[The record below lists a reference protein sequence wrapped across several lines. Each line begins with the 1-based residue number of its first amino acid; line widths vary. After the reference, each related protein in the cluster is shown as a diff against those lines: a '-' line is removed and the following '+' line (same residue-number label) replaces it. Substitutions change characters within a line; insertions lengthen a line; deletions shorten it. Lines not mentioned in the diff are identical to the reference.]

1 MGESLREAAVP
12 DLVPAEVGLRITLL
26 GGFRIW
32 VHGTEIPASAWRLQ
46 KARSIIKLLA
56 LAPDLSMHRAELIE
70 HLWPEFDP
78 VAGNNNLHR
87 TLHAARRALDS
98 AGMPGGAS
106 PTLRLRGPH
115 VVLEPAGTIRIDVH
129 AFMQAARDAQAEGSV
144 RGYLGALSLYA
155 GDLLPE
161 DRYDDWAA
169 GMREALRQERLSL
182 LSGLAD
188 LYQSRNDLAAAT
200 DIRAEI
206 VREDPFDEVAQR
218 LLMRDLALI
227 GQRGRALA
235 QFHDLRLALKEIDE
249 APSVESEELYREIL
263 ARRFPSDMDGEVR
276 VVHHASPTS
285 NLPAPLTSFIGRDS
299 ERSELVE
306 LLDPAH
312 ETPRLVTL
320 TGPGGSGK
328 TRLSLAVAS
337 QLADAYEDGIW
348 FVDLSLI
355 SDSDDLPGTILST
368 LGIPESSGDLVVDV
382 LVEALQ
388 QKSILL
394 IWDNCEHLM
403 GGCAKLARF
412 VLQQAPNIRILAT
425 SRQPLG
431 MHGEAVWRIPPLP
444 VPSEMIR
451 RGAIHSDD
459 AIADLA
465 RNACVRLFCE
475 RARLVRSGFALI
487 RENAAEVAQIC
498 RYLDGIPLAIELAA
512 ARMGMMS
519 AHSLAERLDRS
530 LHVLASSGVAVNERQ
545 RTLSGTL
552 DWSYGLLS
560 NSERALFRRL
570 SIFSGGWTLETAE
583 AICAGNQLD
592 GPDIL
597 GLLAELID
605 KSLVQF
611 QAASFGG
618 RYQLLEVV
626 RQYAAER
633 LEESGE
639 ADGLRRRHAAYFV
652 DLAETAEPELRGPDQ
667 TLWLD
672 QLEREYGN
680 IRAAIGCYVA
690 QRELTAALRMAAAIW
705 WFCFTR
711 GYYAEQCERLV
722 RMLELADTSGIEI
735 EPAVRAKA
743 LLAAGAL
750 AWKREQLPLARTLLE
765 ESVAIRRDIGDTVG
779 TAWSLTFLGHVAGSQ
794 GDYSL
799 GFQCASE
806 AIDLFRGSDHLAG
819 MARALNALGEEARRA
834 GDDDQAEIYYRE
846 SLQIDRQS
854 GNRAGICLRLHNLGY
869 VALHR
874 KQAAQAARMF
884 MESLRLAEEL
894 KDLDCVAAC
903 LEGIAAVESVAGPA
917 ERSMQLFGAAE
928 SLREELHVPIDVAD
942 LPEHDQYVA
951 CARTRL
957 TRETAERA
965 RDVGLNL
972 DPDEAVRIA
981 INAVESAMTRGNT
994 TDDDDEKGSPK
1005 APRVGSNS

>member
-1 MGESLREAAVP
+1 M
-12 DLVPAEVGLRITLL
+12 
-26 GGFRIW
+26 
-32 VHGTEIPASAWRLQ
+32 Q

-56 LAPDLSMHRAELIE
+56 LMPDLSMHRDELIE

-98 AGMPGGAS
+98 PGMSGGAA
-106 PTLRLRGPH
+106 PTLRLRGPK
-115 VVLEPAGTIRIDVH
+115 VVLEPAELVWIDVN
-129 AFMQAARDAQAEGSV
+129 AFVQSAREARSNNSV
-144 RGYLGALSLYA
+144 RGYLDALSLYT
-155 GDLLPE
+155 GELLPE

-169 GMREALRQERLSL
+169 GMRETLRQERVSL

-200 DIRAEI
+200 DIRVEI

-249 APSVESEELYREIL
+249 LPSVESEELYREIL
-263 ARRFPSDMDGEVR
+263 ARRFPSGVDGDVR
-276 VVHHASPTS
+276 VDRPVSPIS

-306 LLDPAH
+306 LLDPVH

-328 TRLSLAVAS
+328 TRLALAVAS
-337 QLADAYEDGIW
+337 QLAEFYGDGVW

-355 SDSDDLPGTILST
+355 SDSDALPGTILST
-368 LGIPESSGDLVVDV
+368 LGIPESSGELVVDV

-388 QKSILL
+388 QKSVLL

-403 GGCAKLARF
+403 DGCAKLARF
-412 VLQQAPNIRILAT
+412 VLQRAPNVRILAT
-425 SRQPLG
+425 SRHPVG
-431 MHGEAVWRIPPLP
+431 MHGEAVWRVPPLP
-444 VPSEMIR
+444 VPNEMDQ
-451 RGAIHSDD
+451 RGGVRSDD
-459 AIADLA
+459 DVANLSH
-465 RNACVRLFCE
+465 NPCVQLFCE
-475 RARLVRSGFALI
+475 RAGLVRSGFAMT

-519 AHSLAERLDRS
+519 ARSLAERLDRS

-560 NSERALFRRL
+560 KSERALFRRL

-583 AICAGNQLD
+583 AICAGDQLH
-592 GPDIL
+592 GPEIL

-611 QAASFGG
+611 QATWFGG

-633 LEESGE
+633 LDESGE
-639 ADGLRRRHAAYFV
+639 TDWLQHRHATYFLG
-652 DLAETAEPELRGPDQ
+652 LAETAEPELRGPDQ
-667 TLWLD
+667 TRWLE

-680 IRAAIGCYVA
+680 IRTAIAWYVS
-690 QRELTAALRMAAAIW
+690 QQELTAALRLAGAIW

-722 RMLELADTSGIEI
+722 RTIELADASGVEI
-735 EPAVRAKA
+735 EPEVRAKA

-750 AWKREQLPLARTLLE
+750 AWKREQLALARRLLE
-765 ESVAIRRDIGDTVG
+765 ESVAISREIDDKVG

-794 GDYSL
+794 GHYSV
-799 GFQCASE
+799 GVDCAIE
-806 AIDLFRGSDHLAG
+806 AIELFRNANIRVGL
-819 MARALNALGEEARRA
+819 ARALNALGEDARRR
-834 GDDDQAEIYYRE
+834 GNVDQAETYYRE
-846 SLQIDRQS
+846 SLQIDREI
-854 GNRAGICLRLHNLGY
+854 GNRAGMSLRLHNLGY

-874 KQAAQAARMF
+874 GEPERAAEMF
-884 MESLRLAEEL
+884 VESLSLAEEL
-894 KDLDCVAAC
+894 KDLDGVAAC

-951 CARTRL
+951 CARRRL
-957 TRETAERA
+957 TREIAERA
-965 RDVGLNL
+965 WDVGLNL
-972 DPDEAVRIA
+972 GPEEAVRIA
-981 INAVESAMTRGNT
+981 IGAAESAMARGNQ
-994 TDDDDEKGSPK
+994 TDDT
-1005 APRVGSNS
+1005 